1 VKKAAAKGSPVA
13 KKLTFGE
20 EAEEVI
26 GAADGTPEQ
35 KVSGH
40 LDESTPFSV
49 GHQEQTWNTHF
60 EESTPFSDGREKK
73 AWISRFPPICIIP
86 MTSNQRLLPCPQKQ
100 KKTKEAKKKDT
111 SEEEDDDEGPLES
124 GVNSGSDSD
133 SSSSSDEASKKA
145 KKEITRGIEKHRKV
159 AIRRTEVKNKRQ
171 KRATEEV
178 EGGTPEDK
186 GRGTASATGTAAGS
200 PTAKKKDGKKKGDTT
215 AKDGKNKGTKNKAGK
230 KNDACNPDDISEDGS
245 AEKEVSRYLATWRRF
260 RDNVHFDESTPFS
273 DGRQKKAWISWNP
286 IVWIT

>member
-1 VKKAAAKGSPVA
+1 VKKAAAKGTTVV

-40 LDESTPFSV
+40 LDECTPFSV

-100 KKTKEAKKKDT
+100 KKTKEAKKTDT

-124 GVNSGSDSD
+124 GDNSGSDSD
-133 SSSSSDEASKKA
+133 SSSSSDEESKKK
-145 KKEITRGIEKHRKV
+145 KKEITRIIEKQKEV
-159 AIRRTEVKNKRQ
+159 ATRRAEVKNRRQ
-171 KRATEEV
+171 KRAAEEF

-186 GRGTASATGTAAGS
+186 GRGTASATGTAA
-200 PTAKKKDGKKKGDTT
+200 A
-215 AKDGKNKGTKNKAGK
+215 
-230 KNDACNPDDISEDGS
+230 DDISEDDS
-245 AEKEVSRYLATWRRF
+245 AGKEVSRYLATWCRF
-260 RDNVHFDESTPFS
+260 RENVHFDESTPFS
-273 DGRQKKAWISWNP
+273 DGRQKKAWISRNP